1 VAYNFKRQQTFC
13 IRIESIQ
20 LTLCCLFRQFVLFNY
35 VFFICLPPCLNE
47 SLNSKS
53 SKLTNPQVKAKTTTT
68 AKATATATLVITK
81 TVCRNENS
89 FGTKKPS
96 LLEKKK
102 RCHLF
107 RPKIFGVWPIQ
118 AKLRKAPRHTIDA
131 HGSSAEDINS
141 GKSQR
146 GLTET
151 QKLAVK
157 EYFELNLKPK
167 RINELLHQKNI
178 PPQNINQINSYLKL
192 LRTQKFGPTTIS
204 LGQLE
209 QWCLDNTSMPD
220 DIDF

>member
-1 VAYNFKRQQTFC
+1 MSKRKPKLQ
-13 IRIESIQ
+13 IIETYESSGESENDHDSESNSDSDTCDNQNRLPKRKLIWHKE
-20 LTLCCLFRQFVLFNY
+20 TEFVGKEEAVSFVSSEN
-35 VFFICLPPCLNE
+35 IW
-47 SLNSKS
+47 SLAHS
-53 SKLTNPQVKAKTTTT
+53 SKTSQ
-68 AKATATATLVITK
+68 
-81 TVCRNENS
+81 
-89 FGTKKPS
+89 GTKAYYRCSRVKRRGQQCDAALYLLYDNRS
-96 LLEKKK
+96 LSV
-102 RCHLF
+102 HLY
-107 RPKIFGVWPIQ
+107 RTQSDHNCK
-118 AKLRKAPRHTIDA
+118 
-131 HGSSAEDINS
+131 DINS